1 MRIDTA
7 KVELLGAFKTDL
19 SVHKWTSVMK
29 SSPFVVLALE
39 ISTRR
44 ETHFMQLK
52 ASLYEGSFRKPCLI
66 P

>member
-7 KVELLGAFKTDL
+7 KVELLGEFKTDL

-29 SSPFVVLALE
+29 SSPFVVLAVE

-44 ETHFMQLK
+44 ETHFMQL
-52 ASLYEGSFRKPCLI
+52 
-66 P
+66 

>member
-7 KVELLGAFKTDL
+7 KVELLGEFKTDL

-44 ETHFMQLK
+44 ETQFMQLK